1 MKATSQRMNKLEKYR
16 KGLREALARQMRFAS
31 EEQCEA
37 MVDVIETEL
46 PRLFADCFD
55 ITVDSIYSFVSA
67 AEVREIRNR
76 VVTNSEANR
85 RDNDSNG
92 RLSQAL
98 KLYADFLDSKFNPAK
113 KKPKVVKPQHPA
125 PKPSTATLVEGATV
139 QQTIDRRERN
149 QQARQECIV
158 LKGCRCIV
166 CGFDFE
172 AVYGPVGC
180 NYIEVHHLKPISQT
194 DDEHEV
200 SIDDLVPLC
209 ANCHA
214 MAHRRYP
221 EPFTPEELK
230 AMIDAQ
236 KQA

>member
-1 MKATSQRMNKLEKYR
+1 MTGKEKLR
-16 KGLREALARQMRFAS
+16 KGLRKALARQMRFAADKQRES
-31 EEQCEA
+31 MA
-37 MVDVIETEL
+37 AVIETEL
-46 PRLFADCFD
+46 PRLLEECFD
-55 ITVDSIYSFVSA
+55 ITVDSIYSVVSA
-67 AEVREIRNR
+67 SEVRELRNR

-85 RDNDSNG
+85 RDNNSNG

-98 KLYADFLDSKFNPAK
+98 KLYADFLDSKFNPTK
-113 KKPKVVKPQHPA
+113 KKPKAVKSQPPA
-125 PKPSTATLVEGATV
+125 PKPPTATLVEGAIV

-149 QQARQECIV
+149 KQAREECIAR
-158 LKGCRCIV
+158 KGCRCIV

-172 AVYGPVGC
+172 AIYGPVGR
-180 NYIEVHHLKPISQT
+180 NYIEVHHLKPISRS

-200 SIDDLVPLC
+200 TVDNLVPLC

-214 MAHRRYP
+214 MAHRRSP

-236 KQA
+236 K

>member
-1 MKATSQRMNKLEKYR
+1 MKATSQRMNKLEKYK
-16 KGLREALARQMRFAS
+16 KGLREALARQMRFAT
-31 EEQCEA
+31 EEQYEA
-37 MVDVIETEL
+37 MADVIETDL
-46 PRLFADCFD
+46 PRLLAECFN
-55 ITVDSIYSFVSA
+55 ISTESIYNVVSA
-67 AEVREIRNR
+67 SEVRELRNR
-76 VVTNSEANR
+76 VVTNPEANR

-92 RLSQAL
+92 QLSQAL

-113 KKPKVVKPQHPA
+113 KKPKAVKPQPPA
-125 PKPSTATLVEGATV
+125 QVNTTAMLVEGATV

-149 QQARQECIV
+149 KQAREECIA
-158 LKGCRCIV
+158 LKGCRCMV

-172 AVYGPVGC
+172 TVYGPVGR

-200 SIDDLVPLC
+200 SVDDLVPLC

-214 MAHRRYP
+214 MAHRRSP

-236 KQA
+236 K